1 MKTLF
6 KSSTLALLTT
16 LSLWI
21 GGTAHAQIPA
31 TQHANGI
38 SYITGGVGEE
48 ESLAI
53 VAEAKQWPL
62 FLELS
67 QLENGRGVWIFG
79 ANIKILNSKQQVVFE
94 AQAEGPYMLINL
106 DAGDY
111 SIEASYQGVVQKRAI
126 SVKANTPQKVSIFW
140 K

>member
-6 KSSTLALLTT
+6 KSGTLALLTT
-16 LSLWI
+16 LSLLI

>member
-6 KSSTLALLTT
+6 KSGTLALLTT

>member
-6 KSSTLALLTT
+6 KSGTLALLTT
-16 LSLWI
+16 LSLLI

-79 ANIKILNSKQQVVFE
+79 ADIKILNSKQQVVFE

>member
-6 KSSTLALLTT
+6 KSGTLALLTT
-16 LSLWI
+16 LSLLI

-79 ANIKILNSKQQVVFE
+79 ADIKILNSKQQVVFE
-94 AQAEGPYMLINL
+94 AQAEGPYMVINL

>member
-1 MKTLF
+1 MKTLIQ
-6 KSSTLALLTT
+6 SSVLGLLTT
-16 LSLWI
+16 LSLLF
-21 GGTAHAQIPA
+21 GGIAHAQIPP

-38 SYITGGVGEE
+38 SYITGGVGED
-48 ESLAI
+48 ESSAI
-53 VAEAKQWPL
+53 VAESKQWPL

-79 ANIKILNSKQQVVFE
+79 AKIKILNAKQQAIFE
-94 AQAEGPYMLINL
+94 AQADGPYMLINL

-111 SIEASYQGVVQKRAI
+111 SIEASYQGVIQKRAI
-126 SVKANTPQKVSIFW
+126 SVKANTPQKISLFW

>member
-6 KSSTLALLTT
+6 TSGTLALLTT